1 MGKVGLNYLPLY
13 RLGLIK
19 LLVKKNTPFPKRKK
33 ANLRGVALEVE
44 PAILSSSYV
53 NLYPGNGTN

>member
-1 MGKVGLNYLPLY
+1 
-13 RLGLIK
+13 
-19 LLVKKNTPFPKRKK
+19 VKKNTPFPKRKK